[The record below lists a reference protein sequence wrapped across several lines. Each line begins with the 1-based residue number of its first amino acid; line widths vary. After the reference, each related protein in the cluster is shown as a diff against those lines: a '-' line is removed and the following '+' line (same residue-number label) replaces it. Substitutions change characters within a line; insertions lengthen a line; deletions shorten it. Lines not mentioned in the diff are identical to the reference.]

1 MKNSDPL
8 YEIGNGRKKLNFQE
22 TGPRKQGTLV
32 RKGFLL
38 NAL

>member
-1 MKNSDPL
+1 MKNSYSL
-8 YEIGNGRKKLNFQE
+8 YEIVNGRKKLNFQE
-22 TGPRKQGTLV
+22 MGPRKQGTLG